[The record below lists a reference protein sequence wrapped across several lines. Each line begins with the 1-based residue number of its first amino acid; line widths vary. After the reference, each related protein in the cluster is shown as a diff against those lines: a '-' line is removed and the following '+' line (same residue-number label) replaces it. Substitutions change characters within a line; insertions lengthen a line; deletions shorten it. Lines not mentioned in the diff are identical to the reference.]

1 MPYYF
6 QISCSSPCVVA
17 QFTMDAWFNAA
28 RTRTGGSMVTLTPL
42 DQFSNEQIFQ
52 TSYLDSMYSIAVLV
66 ITVNQYP
73 VEGLYI
79 NNQTLDV
86 SIRTGSKFDQLSRP
100 GDMLILRLSSLSLIP
115 IRQVKMAITFLV
127 GM

>member
-1 MPYYF
+1 
-6 QISCSSPCVVA
+6 
-17 QFTMDAWFNAA
+17 MDAWFNAA

-52 TSYLDSMYSIAVLV
+52 ISYLDSMYSIAVLV

-86 SIRTGSKFDQLSRP
+86 SIRSGSMSD
-100 GDMLILRLSSLSLIP
+100 
-115 IRQVKMAITFLV
+115 
-127 GM
+127 

>member
-1 MPYYF
+1 
-6 QISCSSPCVVA
+6 
-17 QFTMDAWFNAA
+17 MDAWFNAA

-73 VEGLYI
+73 VEGLSI

-86 SIRTGSKFDQLSRP
+86 SI
-100 GDMLILRLSSLSLIP
+100 
-115 IRQVKMAITFLV
+115 
-127 GM
+127 